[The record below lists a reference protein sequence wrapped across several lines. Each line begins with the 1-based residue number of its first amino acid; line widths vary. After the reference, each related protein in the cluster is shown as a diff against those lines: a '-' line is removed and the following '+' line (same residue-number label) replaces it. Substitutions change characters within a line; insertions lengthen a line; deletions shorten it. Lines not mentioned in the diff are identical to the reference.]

1 MLHSLPYPTLPYAT
15 PHYTTLRPSLLYP
28 TTSHHTLLLSLHPI
42 LYHTIL
48 LFFFSLF
55 FPHTLFFHS
64 SSILFPSLFPFLLSP
79 SYSSHLILHIPQLT
93 LYLFPIT
100 PRTSSVCLSPRSPCQ
115 HTSRTN
121 VLPLD
126 CKRERLKSKKESE
139 RETESCIECDG
150 WRERERESS
159 GRSGDSAGYSPFPAA
174 LDPYH
179 RPYPLPYLQT
189 SIYPYP
195 YPSIYNN
202 NYGSQ
207 SNHIKSIPTL
217 VPAMHTNT

>member
-1 MLHSLPYPTLPYAT
+1 MLHSLPYPTLRNT
-15 PHYTTLRPSLLYP
+15 TLHYTTLHSVLHFY
-28 TTSHHTLLLSLHPI
+28 TLLLL
-42 LYHTIL
+42 TIRCSYL
-48 LFFFSLF
+48 CIPYYTIPSFFSSLF

-64 SSILFPSLFPFLLSP
+64 SSILFPSLFPFLLSS
-79 SYSSHLILHIPQLT
+79 SYSSHLILHIPSLT

-115 HTSRTN
+115 HTSRTI

-139 RETESCIECDG
+139 RETESCIERERG
-150 WRERERESS
+150 RERERESS
-159 GRSGDSAGYSPFPAA
+159 GRSGDSAGSSPFPAA

-189 SIYPYP
+189 SIYPC
-195 YPSIYNN
+195 PSIYNN

-207 SNHIKSIPTL
+207 SNQITSNQSQL
-217 VPAMHTNT
+217 